1 MSNPRGRPRRFIL
14 SSERERYYMNH
25 LGERKLAHK
34 LAEELQCSL
43 IYARILLR
51 RLRKD
56 SVLPPKGD
64 KS

>member
-1 MSNPRGRPRRFIL
+1 
-14 SSERERYYMNH
+14 MNH

-56 SVLPPKGD
+56 SVLPPKGG
-64 KS
+64 KP